1 MFGSYEG
8 TIYPRTAA
16 FYVTKILRCVKEL
29 LSIESWPSD
38 NIPIKICRKN
48 LGKIWLFCSIYFS
61 FWIKML
67 KNVFKAIGGGPGSF
81 LQVKLRWKFQSQGC
95 QRFLRNEDILPYEKI
110 IAIWIFG
117 PPYFPIVKFH
127 EKWPLKSAI
136 WSYKIKIICL
146 GGLKLHKKVKS
157 NSLSQI

>member
-1 MFGSYEG
+1 MVKKWRNSEG
-8 TIYPRTAA
+8 GCYRPWWYGME
-16 FYVTKILRCVKEL
+16 F
-29 LSIESWPSD
+29 
-38 NIPIKICRKN
+38 
-48 LGKIWLFCSIYFS
+48 LFCKNGAAVYGGDVLPCENFIAHKTFHCTFLQSS
-61 FWIKML
+61 TL
-67 KNVFKAIGGGPGSF
+67 KVSFKAIGGGPGSF
-81 LQVKLRWKFQSQGC
+81 LQVKLRWKFQSQGF
-95 QRFLRNEDILPYEKI
+95 QRFLRNEDILPYEEN

-127 EKWPLKSAI
+127 EKWPLKPAI